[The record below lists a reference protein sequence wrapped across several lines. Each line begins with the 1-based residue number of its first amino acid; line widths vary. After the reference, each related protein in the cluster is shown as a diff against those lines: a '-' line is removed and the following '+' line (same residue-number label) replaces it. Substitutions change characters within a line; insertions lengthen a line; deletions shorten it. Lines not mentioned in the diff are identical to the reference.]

1 MNDSSTN
8 NFHAIVKQVNK
19 FDGKRA
25 GDFLEWQSKLRTAL
39 SLYNRK
45 IYNVLQGEQRPSNED
60 PDGATARVTWD
71 IANQN
76 LFGVLFFATT
86 GSAFSVVRRFEGKR
100 PQDGPGHGQQ
110 AWAALCEKFDGCSRE
125 ALRAEHYK
133 MNHTKMTP
141 GQDPDEF
148 LYIMDSRRDRL
159 NTSTPPEG
167 PTDRQYEDIL
177 LQALSPDYE
186 SIRRAHLERR
196 DFGLADIR
204 RMMAA
209 IYADNLSRRSI
220 TTTGIAGPG
229 VAMKTMD
236 RDLSDVQCHNCST
249 FGHYRRN
256 CPNRRKQQYKGGQN
270 QQQPFRQ
277 QHTRGRQQKKGGGGG
292 IWCSYYKTTTHS
304 DADCR
309 VQHKEGNGNVNVAA
323 VQPSRVGMCSALD
336 LPEQDNEPERP
347 SIVFSA
353 TEVTSKAV
361 STQTEKDTWPF
372 GPQPTMCP
380 VPRHW
385 TFVERSRPTTSL
397 GEQDKPDGTHIHR
410 RENEDE
416 VPIYGTARM
425 ALESPGVEWK
435 PHGCGKQVTV
445 VVDSGASGNYFDDQL
460 IPELKHRLVDRVDLS
475 VPRKILTAGGSLL
488 EGTSEGLLQGLVTDE
503 YGNSHLVRVDI
514 LIVSGIGSNLYSVK
528 AAASKGIA
536 SIFDIE
542 NPRLEGHGITIP
554 LRIGDNNLYSFVLDL
569 SADGYGA
576 TELAMNAVANAE
588 LWHRRLGHLN
598 KRTLDFMQ
606 RRDGNGITFDGT
618 LADCDVC
625 AVGKSHQL
633 AHPKKAENADIKAPF
648 QLVYADL
655 MGPFAP
661 AAHGGYKYVSKITDH
676 FSRWNA
682 VYLLCSKD
690 QALAS
695 LQAYVTST
703 VIPFSSRIV
712 RFRADKGGEY
722 TGKDFQA
729 YCLETGIKQEFAAT
743 NTPQQIGVSERV
755 GRTLCAMV
763 RCLLVDS
770 GLPPNLWGEL
780 MLTTTY
786 LCNRVPHSALK
797 METPYKVLY
806 GKKADLSH
814 LKIIGSR
821 AFVHIKD
828 STKLG
833 HTSWE
838 GMVCGF
844 SENESNSYRVW
855 NPMTRRVVE
864 ARNVVF
870 IETPP
875 HLIPQPS
882 QPSPLHRLQSSSLKF
897 TEDTLDDNYVS
908 NEEMLQDVR
917 DYTAALDFNIDIL
930 ADRDDLHGESSRGGV
945 SPGNGLSGGD
955 TPEAIIPSSS
965 PAPSLAPVP
974 TSAPATAASKV
985 TTRPTSRYVQHSGV
999 TPAVTRSQA
1008 SRQNQTHAETR
1019 NQRNS
1024 NNTFVAIAKLFGSDT
1039 LSHLCK
1045 LGPFSTEALDIA
1057 HQMYYRGTL
1066 SAEYAYA
1073 ATNLQESCLRGGE
1086 KERIPNTFKEAMS
1099 LPKAAYW
1106 KEAADKEIQSLEK
1119 HGVYELVPMSFVPSS
1134 QKVVGTPWVNKIKV
1148 DGTFKSR
1155 LVVQG
1160 WSQVPGID
1168 YGGTFAPT

>member
-1 MNDSSTN
+1 
-8 NFHAIVKQVNK
+8 
-19 FDGKRA
+19 
-25 GDFLEWQSKLRTAL
+25 
-39 SLYNRK
+39 
-45 IYNVLQGEQRPSNED
+45 
-60 PDGATARVTWD
+60 
-71 IANQN
+71 
-76 LFGVLFFATT
+76 
-86 GSAFSVVRRFEGKR
+86 
-100 PQDGPGHGQQ
+100 
-110 AWAALCEKFDGCSRE
+110 
-125 ALRAEHYK
+125 
-133 MNHTKMTP
+133 
-141 GQDPDEF
+141 
-148 LYIMDSRRDRL
+148 
-159 NTSTPPEG
+159 
-167 PTDRQYEDIL
+167 
-177 LQALSPDYE
+177 
-186 SIRRAHLERR
+186 
-196 DFGLADIR
+196 
-204 RMMAA
+204 
-209 IYADNLSRRSI
+209 
-220 TTTGIAGPG
+220 
-229 VAMKTMD
+229 
-236 RDLSDVQCHNCST
+236 
-249 FGHYRRN
+249 
-256 CPNRRKQQYKGGQN
+256 
-270 QQQPFRQ
+270 
-277 QHTRGRQQKKGGGGG
+277 
-292 IWCSYYKTTTHS
+292 
-304 DADCR
+304 
-309 VQHKEGNGNVNVAA
+309 
-323 VQPSRVGMCSALD
+323 
-336 LPEQDNEPERP
+336 
-347 SIVFSA
+347 
-353 TEVTSKAV
+353 
-361 STQTEKDTWPF
+361 
-372 GPQPTMCP
+372 
-380 VPRHW
+380 
-385 TFVERSRPTTSL
+385 
-397 GEQDKPDGTHIHR
+397 
-410 RENEDE
+410 
-416 VPIYGTARM
+416 M
-425 ALESPGVEWK
+425 ALESPGVERK

-445 VVDSGASGNYFDDQL
+445 LVDSGASGNYFDDQL

-514 LIVSGIGSNLYSVK
+514 MIVSGIGSNLYSVK

-536 SIFDIE
+536 SIFDME

-598 KRTLDFMQ
+598 KRTLGFMQ
-606 RRDGNGITFDGT
+606 R
-618 LADCDVC
+618 
-625 AVGKSHQL
+625 
-633 AHPKKAENADIKAPF
+633 AHPEKAENADIKAPF

-682 VYLLCSKD
+682 VSLLCSKD

-722 TGKDFQA
+722 TGKNFQA
-729 YCLETGIKQEFAAT
+729 YCLETDIQQEFAAT

-755 GRTLCAMV
+755 GRTLCAILIV

-780 MLTTTY
+780 MLTTSY

-806 GKKADLSH
+806 GKEADLSH

-821 AFVHIKD
+821 VFVHIKD

-855 NPMTRRVVE
+855 NPKTRRVVE

-908 NEEMLQDVR
+908 SEEMLQDVR

-930 ADRDDLHGESSRGGV
+930 ADRDDLHVKSSRGGV

-965 PAPSLAPVP
+965 PAPSLASTP
-974 TSAPATAASKV
+974 TSVPATAASKV
-985 TTRPTSRYVQHSGV
+985 TTRRTSRYVQHSGV

-1008 SRQNQTHAETR
+1008 SRQNQTHAETH

-1073 ATNLQESCLRGGE
+1073 ATNLQESCLRG
-1086 KERIPNTFKEAMS
+1086 
-1099 LPKAAYW
+1099 
-1106 KEAADKEIQSLEK
+1106 
-1119 HGVYELVPMSFVPSS
+1119 
-1134 QKVVGTPWVNKIKV
+1134 
-1148 DGTFKSR
+1148 
-1155 LVVQG
+1155 
-1160 WSQVPGID
+1160 
-1168 YGGTFAPT
+1168 

>member
-1 MNDSSTN
+1 M
-8 NFHAIVKQVNK
+8 
-19 FDGKRA
+19 
-25 GDFLEWQSKLRTAL
+25 
-39 SLYNRK
+39 
-45 IYNVLQGEQRPSNED
+45 
-60 PDGATARVTWD
+60 
-71 IANQN
+71 
-76 LFGVLFFATT
+76 
-86 GSAFSVVRRFEGKR
+86 
-100 PQDGPGHGQQ
+100 
-110 AWAALCEKFDGCSRE
+110 
-125 ALRAEHYK
+125 
-133 MNHTKMTP
+133 
-141 GQDPDEF
+141 
-148 LYIMDSRRDRL
+148 
-159 NTSTPPEG
+159 
-167 PTDRQYEDIL
+167 
-177 LQALSPDYE
+177 
-186 SIRRAHLERR
+186 
-196 DFGLADIR
+196 
-204 RMMAA
+204 
-209 IYADNLSRRSI
+209 
-220 TTTGIAGPG
+220 
-229 VAMKTMD
+229 
-236 RDLSDVQCHNCST
+236 
-249 FGHYRRN
+249 
-256 CPNRRKQQYKGGQN
+256 
-270 QQQPFRQ
+270 
-277 QHTRGRQQKKGGGGG
+277 
-292 IWCSYYKTTTHS
+292 
-304 DADCR
+304 
-309 VQHKEGNGNVNVAA
+309 
-323 VQPSRVGMCSALD
+323 
-336 LPEQDNEPERP
+336 
-347 SIVFSA
+347 
-353 TEVTSKAV
+353 
-361 STQTEKDTWPF
+361 
-372 GPQPTMCP
+372 
-380 VPRHW
+380 
-385 TFVERSRPTTSL
+385 
-397 GEQDKPDGTHIHR
+397 
-410 RENEDE
+410 
-416 VPIYGTARM
+416 
-425 ALESPGVEWK
+425 
-435 PHGCGKQVTV
+435 
-445 VVDSGASGNYFDDQL
+445 
-460 IPELKHRLVDRVDLS
+460 
-475 VPRKILTAGGSLL
+475 
-488 EGTSEGLLQGLVTDE
+488 
-503 YGNSHLVRVDI
+503 
-514 LIVSGIGSNLYSVK
+514 
-528 AAASKGIA
+528 
-536 SIFDIE
+536 
-542 NPRLEGHGITIP
+542 
-554 LRIGDNNLYSFVLDL
+554 LDL

-588 LWHRRLGHLN
+588 LWHRRLGHQN

-625 AVGKSHQL
+625 AVWKSHQL

-722 TGKDFQA
+722 TGRDFQA

-797 METPYKVLY
+797 METPYKVFY
-806 GKKADLSH
+806 GKEADLSH

-855 NPMTRRVVE
+855 NPKTRRVVE

-945 SPGNGLSGGD
+945 STGNGLSGGD
-955 TPEAIIPSSS
+955 TPEAIVPSSS
-965 PAPSLAPVP
+965 PAPSLAPAP

-985 TTRPTSRYVQHSGV
+985 TTRRTSRYVQHSGV

-1073 ATNLQESCLRGGE
+1073 ATNLQERGVQRLERAGIRRFRPRGGYQNSPF
-1086 KERIPNTFKEAMS
+1086 R
-1099 LPKAAYW
+1099 
-1106 KEAADKEIQSLEK
+1106 
-1119 HGVYELVPMSFVPSS
+1119 G
-1134 QKVVGTPWVNKIKV
+1134 
-1148 DGTFKSR
+1148 
-1155 LVVQG
+1155 
-1160 WSQVPGID
+1160 
-1168 YGGTFAPT
+1168 

>member
-1 MNDSSTN
+1 M
-8 NFHAIVKQVNK
+8 
-19 FDGKRA
+19 
-25 GDFLEWQSKLRTAL
+25 
-39 SLYNRK
+39 
-45 IYNVLQGEQRPSNED
+45 
-60 PDGATARVTWD
+60 
-71 IANQN
+71 
-76 LFGVLFFATT
+76 
-86 GSAFSVVRRFEGKR
+86 
-100 PQDGPGHGQQ
+100 
-110 AWAALCEKFDGCSRE
+110 
-125 ALRAEHYK
+125 
-133 MNHTKMTP
+133 
-141 GQDPDEF
+141 
-148 LYIMDSRRDRL
+148 
-159 NTSTPPEG
+159 
-167 PTDRQYEDIL
+167 
-177 LQALSPDYE
+177 
-186 SIRRAHLERR
+186 
-196 DFGLADIR
+196 
-204 RMMAA
+204 
-209 IYADNLSRRSI
+209 
-220 TTTGIAGPG
+220 
-229 VAMKTMD
+229 
-236 RDLSDVQCHNCST
+236 
-249 FGHYRRN
+249 
-256 CPNRRKQQYKGGQN
+256 
-270 QQQPFRQ
+270 
-277 QHTRGRQQKKGGGGG
+277 
-292 IWCSYYKTTTHS
+292 
-304 DADCR
+304 
-309 VQHKEGNGNVNVAA
+309 
-323 VQPSRVGMCSALD
+323 
-336 LPEQDNEPERP
+336 
-347 SIVFSA
+347 
-353 TEVTSKAV
+353 
-361 STQTEKDTWPF
+361 
-372 GPQPTMCP
+372 
-380 VPRHW
+380 
-385 TFVERSRPTTSL
+385 
-397 GEQDKPDGTHIHR
+397 
-410 RENEDE
+410 
-416 VPIYGTARM
+416 
-425 ALESPGVEWK
+425 
-435 PHGCGKQVTV
+435 
-445 VVDSGASGNYFDDQL
+445 
-460 IPELKHRLVDRVDLS
+460 
-475 VPRKILTAGGSLL
+475 
-488 EGTSEGLLQGLVTDE
+488 
-503 YGNSHLVRVDI
+503 
-514 LIVSGIGSNLYSVK
+514 
-528 AAASKGIA
+528 
-536 SIFDIE
+536 
-542 NPRLEGHGITIP
+542 
-554 LRIGDNNLYSFVLDL
+554 
-569 SADGYGA
+569 
-576 TELAMNAVANAE
+576 
-588 LWHRRLGHLN
+588 
-598 KRTLDFMQ
+598 
-606 RRDGNGITFDGT
+606 
-618 LADCDVC
+618 
-625 AVGKSHQL
+625 

-661 AAHGGYKYVSKITDH
+661 AAHGGYKYVSNITDH

-722 TGKDFQA
+722 TGKHFQA

-770 GLPPNLWGEL
+770 DLPPNLWGEL
-780 MLTTTY
+780 MLTTTH

-806 GKKADLSH
+806 GKEADLSH

-855 NPMTRRVVE
+855 NPKTRRVVE
-864 ARNVVF
+864 ARNAVF

-917 DYTAALDFNIDIL
+917 DYTAALDFNIGIL
-930 ADRDDLHGESSRGGV
+930 ADRDDLHSESSRGGV

-965 PAPSLAPVP
+965 PASSLAPAP

-985 TTRPTSRYVQHSGV
+985 TTRRTSRYVQHSGV

-1099 LPKAAYW
+1099 LPKAG

-1134 QKVVGTPWVNKIKV
+1134 QKVVGTRWVNKIKV

-1168 YGGTFAPT
+1168 YEGTFAPT

>member
-1 MNDSSTN
+1 M
-8 NFHAIVKQVNK
+8 
-19 FDGKRA
+19 
-25 GDFLEWQSKLRTAL
+25 
-39 SLYNRK
+39 
-45 IYNVLQGEQRPSNED
+45 
-60 PDGATARVTWD
+60 
-71 IANQN
+71 
-76 LFGVLFFATT
+76 
-86 GSAFSVVRRFEGKR
+86 
-100 PQDGPGHGQQ
+100 
-110 AWAALCEKFDGCSRE
+110 
-125 ALRAEHYK
+125 
-133 MNHTKMTP
+133 
-141 GQDPDEF
+141 
-148 LYIMDSRRDRL
+148 
-159 NTSTPPEG
+159 
-167 PTDRQYEDIL
+167 
-177 LQALSPDYE
+177 
-186 SIRRAHLERR
+186 
-196 DFGLADIR
+196 
-204 RMMAA
+204 
-209 IYADNLSRRSI
+209 
-220 TTTGIAGPG
+220 
-229 VAMKTMD
+229 
-236 RDLSDVQCHNCST
+236 
-249 FGHYRRN
+249 
-256 CPNRRKQQYKGGQN
+256 
-270 QQQPFRQ
+270 
-277 QHTRGRQQKKGGGGG
+277 
-292 IWCSYYKTTTHS
+292 
-304 DADCR
+304 
-309 VQHKEGNGNVNVAA
+309 
-323 VQPSRVGMCSALD
+323 
-336 LPEQDNEPERP
+336 
-347 SIVFSA
+347 
-353 TEVTSKAV
+353 
-361 STQTEKDTWPF
+361 
-372 GPQPTMCP
+372 
-380 VPRHW
+380 
-385 TFVERSRPTTSL
+385 
-397 GEQDKPDGTHIHR
+397 
-410 RENEDE
+410 
-416 VPIYGTARM
+416 
-425 ALESPGVEWK
+425 
-435 PHGCGKQVTV
+435 
-445 VVDSGASGNYFDDQL
+445 
-460 IPELKHRLVDRVDLS
+460 
-475 VPRKILTAGGSLL
+475 
-488 EGTSEGLLQGLVTDE
+488 
-503 YGNSHLVRVDI
+503 
-514 LIVSGIGSNLYSVK
+514 
-528 AAASKGIA
+528 
-536 SIFDIE
+536 
-542 NPRLEGHGITIP
+542 
-554 LRIGDNNLYSFVLDL
+554 LDL

-606 RRDGNGITFDGT
+606 RRDSNGITFDGT

-703 VIPFSSRIV
+703 VIPFSSRIA

-743 NTPQQIGVSERV
+743 NTPQQIGESERV

-780 MLTTTY
+780 VLTTTY

-797 METPYKVLY
+797 METSYKVLY
-806 GKKADLSH
+806 GKEADLSH
-814 LKIIGSR
+814 LKVIGSR

-855 NPMTRRVVE
+855 NPKTRRVVE

-908 NEEMLQDVR
+908 SEEMLQDVR

-945 SPGNGLSGGD
+945 STWNGLSGGD

-965 PAPSLAPVP
+965 PAPSLAPAP

-985 TTRPTSRYVQHSGV
+985 TTRRTSRYVQHSGV

-1008 SRQNQTHAETR
+1008 SRQNQTHAESR

-1086 KERIPNTFKEAMS
+1086 NKRIPNTFKEAIS
-1099 LPKAAYW
+1099 LPKAVYW

-1119 HGVYELVPMSFVPSS
+1119 HGVYELVPMFFVPSS
-1134 QKVVGTPWVNKIKV
+1134 QNVVCTRWVNKIKA

-1160 WSQVPGID
+1160 WSHIPGID
-1168 YGGTFAPT
+1168 YGGTSAPT